1 MNKSAPTAVADVAS
15 PELEKRV
22 EESIAKAIPV
32 ILAEFFSSEDLV
44 SAQEPSSK
52 NGDTSFPSNQTGE
65 EAPGEGLFSTE

>member
-1 MNKSAPTAVADVAS
+1 MADVAS

-52 NGDTSFPSNQTGE
+52 NGGTSFLSNQTDE
-65 EAPGEGLFSTE
+65 EARGEGLFSTE